1 MVQKRYNIC
10 MEEMLHGK
18 LVVYAKKKKYDSF
31 SHLMR
36 DLGRTVLAVEKS
48 NKPLKLGYGKICIK
62 KGDK

>member
-10 MEEMLHGK
+10 MEEKLHDK
-18 LVVYAKKKKYDSF
+18 LAVYAKKKKYDSF

-36 DLGRTVLAVEKS
+36 SLGRAVLAVEKS
-48 NKPLKLGYGKICIK
+48 NKPLKLGYGKIYIN